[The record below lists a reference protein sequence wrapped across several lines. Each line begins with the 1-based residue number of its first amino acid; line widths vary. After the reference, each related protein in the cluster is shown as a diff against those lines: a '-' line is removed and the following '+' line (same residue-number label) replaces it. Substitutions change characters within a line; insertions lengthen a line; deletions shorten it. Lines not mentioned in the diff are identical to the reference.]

1 MYVYVCKC
9 VFGIYKLTATAN
21 ESSLQLHRT
30 QVEKYLIQLKAPH
43 TQTASKQ
50 EGKGRRENGEGGGEL
65 KES

>member
-1 MYVYVCKC
+1 M
-9 VFGIYKLTATAN
+9 FGIYKLTATAN

-43 TQTASKQ
+43 TQTASRQ
-50 EGKGRRENGEGGGEL
+50 EGKGRREKGGSEL